1 MMLKKNAILMIMQ
14 KKPEEALEFF
24 LQAIIADP
32 SFIKA
37 YQVLTQFLLDEQ
49 NKSEDILV
57 QC

>member
-1 MMLKKNAILMIMQ
+1 MIMQ